1 MSEEDQTQEEVDPG
15 APAWVMTFADLM
27 SLLMCFFVLMLA
39 FSEMDAQRF
48 KLLSGSMRNAFG
60 VQAEID
66 ANMMP
71 RGTSIITKEFS
82 PGKPQPTAL
91 KTMRQFTVNSN
102 RNTLDVFGPG
112 EGSGPSPREVERDAR
127 RIRHALAEEIEQDK
141 VDVEL
146 EGTRIIIRINEQASF
161 PSGSDAVMQSFLP
174 VLTKIRG
181 LLGEIPGGVAIAGH
195 TDDIPINTTRFR
207 SNWELSAARAVSVAH
222 ELLREGIVEPDRVAI
237 LGHADTQPRV
247 ENDSAANRARNRR
260 VEITV
265 IRGAA
270 DVEQEPLQVQPEAS
284 NEEEPA

>member
-1 MSEEDQTQEEVDPG
+1 MPDEEAQAG

-39 FSEMDAQRF
+39 FSEMDAARF
-48 KLLSGSMRNAFG
+48 KQMAGSMRNAFG
-60 VQAEID
+60 VQAEINS
-66 ANMMP
+66 NMMP

-127 RIRHALAEEIEQDK
+127 HIRHVLADEIESDK
-141 VDVEL
+141 VSVDL
-146 EGTRIIIRINEQASF
+146 EGLRVVIRINEQASF
-161 PSGSDAVMQSFLP
+161 GSGSASVKQSFVP
-174 VLTKIRG
+174 VLSKIRG
-181 LLGEIPGGVAIAGH
+181 LLSYIPGNVAIAGH
-195 TDDIPINTTRFR
+195 TDNVPIQTSRFR

-222 ELLREGIVEPDRVAI
+222 ELLQDGVVEPQRLAI
-237 LGHADTQPRV
+237 LGHADTQPRAS
-247 ENDSAANRARNRR
+247 NDSAENRASNRR

-265 IRGAA
+265 IRGGG
-270 DVEQEPLQVQPEAS
+270 DVEKPPMDVSGARSTGEAS
-284 NEEEPA
+284 